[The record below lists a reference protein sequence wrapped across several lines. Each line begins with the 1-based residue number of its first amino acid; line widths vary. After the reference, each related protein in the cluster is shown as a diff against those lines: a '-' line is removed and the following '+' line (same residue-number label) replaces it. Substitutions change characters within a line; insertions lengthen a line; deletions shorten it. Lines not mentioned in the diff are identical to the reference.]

1 MYPKWEAIQTAKH
14 AAPAESWTKMFD
26 YLARALDISLNIE
39 FEHLA
44 ILLKTNNAIVSLLM
58 YASESDY
65 FSCGDC
71 WNFDPIFI
79 SFFLLVGWSTFS
91 RLLSTPLWLR
101 SIFFLDRFQIDSDGI
116 VRTITSGLP
125 ENRVFNLKV
134 KAKET
139 GRYIVLQWRW
149 LLCLSVFHITNQI
162 DVFDEMPF
170 SRLSL
175 MGNALKVLTS
185 FSAGL
190 YCHRKNIFLYSAS

>member
-1 MYPKWEAIQTAKH
+1 MRSHPNGQTC
-14 AAPAESWTKMFD
+14 STS
-26 YLARALDISLNIE
+26 RILDENVWLFSQGFRHLSEYTIWAFSYT
-39 FEHLA
+39 FENKQCNCKPSYVCFRIRLFFLWW
-44 ILLKTNNAIVSLLM
+44 LLKFRSHFYFIFSIGWIV
-58 YASESDY
+58 
-65 FSCGDC
+65 
-71 WNFDPIFI
+71 N
-79 SFFLLVGWSTFS
+79 FS
-91 RLLSTPLWLR
+91 RLLSAPLWLR

-162 DVFDEMPF
+162 DVFDEMPL

-175 MGNALKVLTS
+175 MGNALKVLKS

-190 YCHRKNIFLYSAS
+190 YCHRKNLFLYSAS